1 MYVVNKG
8 NHVVNLSTPMGVYTI
23 KPKSYIKFT
32 NKFYRTS
39 IINAVSQFKGT
50 LFYSDDLDK
59 AESLLASLVEDIP
72 DIDKL
77 DPPAKIDDNSD
88 KTGDISTDGE
98 PNQTLKVTLTDGH
111 IARLGCSE
119 LIEEFTELIENI
131 QSQNTDL
138 VMDETKLNFFLD
150 EFLKDKPKN
159 LEDLSLE
166 ELKTIAD
173 EEGITYSARIGAKA
187 LAKKITESRN

>member
-72 DIDKL
+72 NIDNL
-77 DPPAKIDDNSD
+77 D
-88 KTGDISTDGE
+88 KTGDIPTEGE
-98 PNQTLKVTLTDGH
+98 PSQTLKVTLTDGH
-111 IARLGCSE
+111 VARLGCSE
-119 LIEEFTELIENI
+119 LVEEFTELIENI

-150 EFLKDKPKN
+150 EFLRDKPKN

-173 EEGITYSARIGAKA
+173 EEGITYSARIGARA
-187 LAKKITESRN
+187 LAKRITESRN